1 MPRGDLGS
9 LHDRAREGM
18 SDLQAKGLI
27 LSVRKSRSES
37 EVACQEV
44 PGYLVLEAGR
54 VPKGLLRPGSALSPP

>member
-9 LHDRAREGM
+9 LHDRAQEGM

-44 PGYLVLEAGR
+44 PGYLVLKVGQ